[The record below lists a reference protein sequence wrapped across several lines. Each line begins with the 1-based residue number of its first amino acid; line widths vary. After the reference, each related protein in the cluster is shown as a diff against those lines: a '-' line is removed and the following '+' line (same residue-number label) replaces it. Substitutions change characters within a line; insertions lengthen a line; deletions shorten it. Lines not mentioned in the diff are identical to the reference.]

1 MLPLPF
7 PAEAPQAGCNRVLVC
22 ELQLSSMVI
31 SAVSSGRSLSWEH
44 YTLLGGSCV
53 VISRVISRVVTI
65 LITHIRGLITPLII
79 THEPPTSRLKI
90 VA

>member
-1 MLPLPF
+1 M
-7 PAEAPQAGCNRVLVC
+7 VL
-22 ELQLSSMVI
+22 

-44 YTLLGGSCV
+44 YTLLGGSWV
-53 VISRVISRVVTI
+53 VISRVISRVTI
-65 LITHIRGLITPLII
+65 LITHIRGLITPLIL